1 MEPPEH
7 LRMEEEDTC
16 DIPPN
21 EMLLSST
28 TITDRIKQQRNL
40 IHITNPLIGG
50 DVNLHST
57 IQNNQNNC
65 CGNLVEEVIDV
76 EQVERIHQNRNNV
89 SPSAL
94 TPADMEIWNS
104 LQRGLQNKKLDRKFS
119 FSSLI
124 DSDIISVPSLLYEL
138 SDHDFEI
145 NAPINEI
152 MMLQGVDLIKALDG
166 STNSSMQNH
175 Q

>member
-1 MEPPEH
+1 MEPPE
-7 LRMEEEDTC
+7 LRLVEPCE
-16 DIPPN
+16 IPPN
-21 EMLLSST
+21 EMLSSP
-28 TITDRIKQQRNL
+28 IISDRNKQRNI

-50 DVNLHST
+50 NVNLQQT
-57 IQNNQNNC
+57 NNQNNC
-65 CGNLVEEVIDV
+65 CGIGNLVEGGE
-76 EQVERIHQNRNNV
+76 EVERINRNSNNV

-104 LQRGLQNKKLDRKFS
+104 LQRGIQNKKLDRKFS
-119 FSSLI
+119 FTSLM
-124 DSDIISVPSLLYEL
+124 DTDITSVPTLLYEL

-152 MMLQGVDLIKALDG
+152 MMLQGVDLIKALEG
-166 STNSSMQNH
+166 STTSMQH

>member
-1 MEPPEH
+1 MEPPEQ
-7 LRMEEEDTC
+7 MDESCD

-21 EMLLSST
+21 EMVSSS
-28 TITDRIKQQRNL
+28 IISDRNKQRNL

-50 DVNLHST
+50 DVNLHS

-65 CGNLVEEVIDV
+65 CGNGSIHVEV
-76 EQVERIHQNRNNV
+76 EQIDRINQNSNNI

-104 LQRGLQNKKLDRKFS
+104 LQRNLQNKKLDRKFS

-124 DSDIISVPSLLYEL
+124 DSDIISVPTLLYEL

-166 STNSSMQNH
+166 STNSMITQ
-175 Q
+175 

>member
-1 MEPPEH
+1 MEPPEQ
-7 LRMEEEDTC
+7 MDESC
-16 DIPPN
+16 DSSPD
-21 EMLLSST
+21 EMLPSPIIS
-28 TITDRIKQQRNL
+28 DRNKQRNI

-50 DVNLHST
+50 AVNLHS
-57 IQNNQNNC
+57 IQNNC
-65 CGNLVEEVIDV
+65 CGDGSSVEVDQIEKIN
-76 EQVERIHQNRNNV
+76 QNSNNV

-94 TPADMEIWNS
+94 TLADMEIWNS

-124 DSDIISVPSLLYEL
+124 DSDIISVPTLLYEL

-166 STNSSMQNH
+166 SANSMNNQ
-175 Q
+175 

>member
-1 MEPPEH
+1 MFISFLFSIKQGDIELEPPE
-7 LRMEEEDTC
+7 RMEETC
-16 DIPPN
+16 ETPPT
-21 EMLLSST
+21 SIIS
-28 TITDRIKQQRNL
+28 DRNKQRNV

-50 DVNLHST
+50 DANFQP
-57 IQNNQNNC
+57 IENNC
-65 CGNLVEEVIDV
+65 CGIG
-76 EQVERIHQNRNNV
+76 RINQSNNV

-119 FSSLI
+119 FSSLM
-124 DSDIISVPSLLYEL
+124 DTDVISVPTLLYEL

-166 STNSSMQNH
+166 STNSMNQ
-175 Q
+175 

>member
-1 MEPPEH
+1 MEPPEQ
-7 LRMEEEDTC
+7 MDESC
-16 DIPPN
+16 DSSPD
-21 EMLLSST
+21 EMLPSPIIS
-28 TITDRIKQQRNL
+28 DRNKQTNI

-50 DVNLHST
+50 AVNLHS
-57 IQNNQNNC
+57 IQNNC
-65 CGNLVEEVIDV
+65 CGDGNSVEVDQI
-76 EQVERIHQNRNNV
+76 ERINQNSNNI

-94 TPADMEIWNS
+94 TLADMEIWNS

-124 DSDIISVPSLLYEL
+124 DSDIISVPTLLYEL

-166 STNSSMQNH
+166 SANSMNNQ
-175 Q
+175 

>member
-1 MEPPEH
+1 
-7 LRMEEEDTC
+7 MEESYNK
-16 DIPPN
+16 PPN
-21 EMLLSST
+21 EMLPSPIIS
-28 TITDRIKQQRNL
+28 DRNKQRAA

-50 DVNLHST
+50 DVVNLHS

-65 CGNLVEEVIDV
+65 CGNSSSVEVDQI
-76 EQVERIHQNRNNV
+76 ERINQNSNNV
-89 SPSAL
+89 SSSSL

-104 LQRGLQNKKLDRKFS
+104 LQRGIQNKQKLDRKFS

-124 DSDIISVPSLLYEL
+124 DSDIISVPTLLYEL

-166 STNSSMQNH
+166 STNSMTNQ
-175 Q
+175 

>member
-1 MEPPEH
+1 
-7 LRMEEEDTC
+7 MEESFDT
-16 DIPPN
+16 PPD
-21 EMLLSST
+21 EMLPSPIIS
-28 TITDRIKQQRNL
+28 DRNKQRNI

-50 DVNLHST
+50 DVNLHS
-57 IQNNQNNC
+57 IQNNR
-65 CGNLVEEVIDV
+65 CGNGSSVEVD
-76 EQVERIHQNRNNV
+76 QTERINQNSNNV

-124 DSDIISVPSLLYEL
+124 DSDIISVPTLLYEL

-166 STNSSMQNH
+166 STNSMTNQ
-175 Q
+175 